1 MKPDKFGDNEPVG
14 GWLIREAVGFLMWL
28 ANQTRPDIADAERA
42 VTRYANK
49 PREVHWR
56 TAIGIVHNLFL
67 DFRNALQK
75 GSGLGLEAFADAN
88 YASKAT
94 DRRSVSGDVV
104 MCAGACVF

>member
-56 TAIGIVHNLFL
+56 TAIGVVHNLFL
-67 DFRNALQK
+67 RVIFVMLYRRAA
-75 GSGLGLEAFADAN
+75 GLGWKRLRMQTTLA
-88 YASKAT
+88 KQLT
-94 DRRSVSGDVV
+94 GDQFLVTL
-104 MCAGACVF
+104 

>member
-1 MKPDKFGDNEPVG
+1 MSF
-14 GWLIREAVGFLMWL
+14 F
-28 ANQTRPDIADAERA
+28 ANQTRPYIAHA
-42 VTRYANK
+42 VRTVARYANK